1 MDQPSSCCYQWN
13 HDSDP
18 DNALRQANYLAAVK
32 KKAPTLA
39 CNCLTC
45 YEELKKTYT
54 DVEVIDVL
62 QLFEEALDALDTRK
76 EER

>member
-1 MDQPSSCCYQWN
+1 MRRI
-13 HDSDP
+13 
-18 DNALRQANYLAAVK
+18 AYLAEVKNAV
-32 KKAPTLA
+32 PTLA

-45 YEELKKTYT
+45 YEELKKLRT

-62 QLFEEALDALDTRK
+62 QLFIESLDNVQG

>member
-13 HDSDP
+13 HGSDSG
-18 DNALRQANYLAAVK
+18 NALRQANYLAAVK

-45 YEELKKTYT
+45 YEELKKLRT

-62 QLFEEALDALDTRK
+62 QLFIESLDNAQRK
-76 EER
+76 ER